1 VQYDNWS
8 RGQFIR
14 RALGRTIIIWRV
26 KMKIK
31 LFHLIIFSCVLISF
45 SCEPHDEVVVS
56 SGNDN
61 HLYYSNNSLGVYF
74 NDTITY
80 KFITSFFNDL
90 NLKAIYIIAD
100 SNFQMEV
107 QVDSGY
113 FIDYVTTLSK
123 APSVF
128 RVDSIAQVTGKLIVV
143 NFRGNYSISSS
154 LYAKNLIIPLH
165 GLTFKQFI
173 VHRFAQILLPDN
185 NLQKWMDILGS
196 YPFVTKVI
204 LPACG
209 SC

>member
-1 VQYDNWS
+1 
-8 RGQFIR
+8 
-14 RALGRTIIIWRV
+14 
-26 KMKIK
+26 
-31 LFHLIIFSCVLISF
+31 
-45 SCEPHDEVVVS
+45 
-56 SGNDN
+56 
-61 HLYYSNNSLGVYF
+61 
-74 NDTITY
+74 
-80 KFITSFFNDL
+80 
-90 NLKAIYIIAD
+90 
-100 SNFQMEV
+100 MEV

-128 RVDSIAQVTGKLIVV
+128 RVDSITQVTGKLIIV
-143 NFRGNYSISSS
+143 NLRGNYSISSS

-173 VHRFAQILLPDN
+173 VHRFAAIILPDN
-185 NLQKWMDILGS
+185 NFQKWMDILGS

>member
-1 VQYDNWS
+1 VRQLS
-8 RGQFIR
+8 RHP
-14 RALGRTIIIWRV
+14 LGRTIIIWRAE
-26 KMKIK
+26 MKIK
-31 LFHLIIFSCVLISF
+31 LFHLIIFSCVLIAF

-61 HLYYSNNSLGVYF
+61 YFYNSNNSLGVYF

-123 APSVF
+123 ASSVF
-128 RVDSIAQVTGKLIVV
+128 RVDSITQVTGKLIIV
-143 NFRGNYSISSS
+143 NFRGNYSIASS

-173 VHRFAQILLPDN
+173 VHRFATVILPDN